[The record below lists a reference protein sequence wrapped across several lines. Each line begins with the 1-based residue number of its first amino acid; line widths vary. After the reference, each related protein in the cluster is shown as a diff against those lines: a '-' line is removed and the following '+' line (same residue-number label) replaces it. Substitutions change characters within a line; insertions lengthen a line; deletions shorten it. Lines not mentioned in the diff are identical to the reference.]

1 LLVICTNRWQ
11 FLGRGSPNAISSE
24 RFRPQK
30 SQRFPIAELGQ
41 TKKKGEQSR
50 ATRTS
55 MDLAAI
61 IGGSKTDIRSN
72 NSRDY
77 L

>member
-1 LLVICTNRWQ
+1 MVICADLCQ
-11 FLGRGSPNAISSE
+11 FLDRGSPNATSYGRRLQLE
-24 RFRPQK
+24 

-55 MDLAAI
+55 MLNAAI

-72 NSRDY
+72 NSRVY

>member
-1 LLVICTNRWQ
+1 MVICADLWQ
-11 FLGRGSPNAISSE
+11 FLDRGSPNATSCGRRLPLE
-24 RFRPQK
+24 

-55 MDLAAI
+55 MLNAAMI
-61 IGGSKTDIRSN
+61 SGSKTDIRSN
-72 NSRDY
+72 NSRVY

>member
-1 LLVICTNRWQ
+1 MVICADLWQ
-11 FLGRGSPNAISSE
+11 FLDRGSPNATSCGRRLPLE
-24 RFRPQK
+24 

-41 TKKKGEQSR
+41 TKKKGEQTR

-61 IGGSKTDIRSN
+61 VGGLATDNRSN
-72 NSRDY
+72 NSRVY

>member
-1 LLVICTNRWQ
+1 MVICADRWQ

-24 RFRPQK
+24 QFRPPK
-30 SQRFPIAELGQ
+30 SQRFPIAEQLQ
-41 TKKKGEQSR
+41 TKKTGKQSR

-55 MDLAAI
+55 MDLVAI
-61 IGGSKTDIRSN
+61 IGDSKTDIRSH
-72 NSRDY
+72 NSRVY

>member
-1 LLVICTNRWQ
+1 MVICADLWQ
-11 FLGRGSPNAISSE
+11 FLDRGSPNATSCGRRLPLE
-24 RFRPQK
+24 

-55 MDLAAI
+55 MLNAAI

-72 NSRDY
+72 NSRVY

>member
-1 LLVICTNRWQ
+1 M
-11 FLGRGSPNAISSE
+11 
-24 RFRPQK
+24 
-30 SQRFPIAELGQ
+30 
-41 TKKKGEQSR
+41 R

-55 MDLAAI
+55 MLNAAM

-72 NSRDY
+72 NSRVY

>member
-1 LLVICTNRWQ
+1 M
-11 FLGRGSPNAISSE
+11 
-24 RFRPQK
+24 
-30 SQRFPIAELGQ
+30 
-41 TKKKGEQSR
+41 KKGEQSR

-55 MDLAAI
+55 MLNAAI

-72 NSRDY
+72 NSRVY